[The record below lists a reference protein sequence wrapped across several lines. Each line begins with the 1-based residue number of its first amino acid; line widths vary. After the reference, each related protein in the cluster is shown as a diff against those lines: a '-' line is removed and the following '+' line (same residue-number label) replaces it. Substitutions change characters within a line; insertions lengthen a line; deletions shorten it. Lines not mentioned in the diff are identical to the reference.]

1 MISLRSKSM
10 SHQLSRLSLI
20 LLIQSLMTPAFAQ
33 LKGNVIDGIHVHR
46 SGDSPHFKKMAEMT
60 AKGLEG
66 QCKGLKSVCSML
78 PAAASARDNAVC
90 AAVSGGFQIKGKL
103 SDVGKQETDEYF
115 AIAKKM
121 AVKKTKK
128 VEMRVKSTCEVE
140 VVEQESIDIR
150 HYVPGGYT
158 QYELKDDARKG
169 RHWLRSTHK
178 WIDPKA
184 GATLAGVF
192 PMSDAS
198 KVSRSQGHKTLAHHK
213 CEVREV
219 TGPWSGT
226 LCLKNTA
233 TPFPGHVTLAAKIIS
248 SVPAGVATLLEEEV
262 DSYSEKLILPMA
274 LFFPPSTEKV
284 ESARAPAKSPDNPT
298 QKWCAKQKEKTG
310 IDPCEGEP
318 DDD

>member
-1 MISLRSKSM
+1 M
-10 SHQLSRLSLI
+10 SHHFLRLSL
-20 LLIQSLMTPAFAQ
+20 LIIISSLMAPAFAQ
-33 LKGNVIDGIHVHR
+33 LKGSVMDGIHVHR
-46 SGDSPHFKKMAEMT
+46 SGDSPHFKKMAGMT

-78 PAAASARDNAVC
+78 PVAASAKDKAVC
-90 AAVSGGFQIKGKL
+90 AAVSGSFQIKGNL

-115 AIAKKM
+115 AIAKRM
-121 AVKKTKK
+121 AVKKITKM
-128 VEMRVKSTCEVE
+128 ELRVKSTCEVE

-158 QYELKDDARKG
+158 QYELKDDPRKG

-184 GATLAGVF
+184 GAMLAGIF

-198 KVSRSQGHKTLAHHK
+198 KVSGSQGHKTLAYQK

-233 TPFPGHVTLAAKIIS
+233 TPFPGHVTLAAKIVS
-248 SVPAGVATLLEEEV
+248 SVPAGVTTLLEEEV
-262 DSYSEKLILPMA
+262 DSYSEKQILPMA

-284 ESARAPAKSPDNPT
+284 ESARAPVKSPDNPT
-298 QKWCAKQKEKTG
+298 QKWCAKQKAKTG
-310 IDPCEGEP
+310 IDPCEDEQ

>member
-1 MISLRSKSM
+1 MISLRSTSM
-10 SHQLSRLSLI
+10 SPHRSRLSLF
-20 LLIQSLMTPAFAQ
+20 LLIPSLMAPAYAQ
-33 LKGNVIDGIHVHR
+33 LKGSVMDGIHVHR
-46 SGDSPHFKKMAEMT
+46 SGDAPHFRKMAEMM
-60 AKGLEG
+60 AKGLED

-78 PAAASARDNAVC
+78 PAAASARDKAVC
-90 AAVSGGFQIKGKL
+90 AAVSGSFQIKGKL
-103 SDVGKQETDEYF
+103 SDVGKQETEEYF

-128 VEMRVKSTCEVE
+128 MELRVKSTCEVE
-140 VVEQESIDIR
+140 VVEQESVDIR

-169 RHWLRSTHK
+169 RHWVRSTHQ
-178 WIDPKA
+178 WIDPKT
-184 GATLAGVF
+184 GALLAGVF
-192 PMSDAS
+192 PMSAAS

-233 TPFPGHVTLAAKIIS
+233 TPFPGHVTLAAKIVS
-248 SVPAGVATLLEEEV
+248 SVPAGAATLLEEEV
-262 DSYSEKLILPMA
+262 GSYSENLVLPMA
-274 LFFPPSTEKV
+274 LFFPPPTEKI
-284 ESARAPAKSPDNPT
+284 ESARASAQSPDNPT

-310 IDPCEGEP
+310 IDPCEDEQ